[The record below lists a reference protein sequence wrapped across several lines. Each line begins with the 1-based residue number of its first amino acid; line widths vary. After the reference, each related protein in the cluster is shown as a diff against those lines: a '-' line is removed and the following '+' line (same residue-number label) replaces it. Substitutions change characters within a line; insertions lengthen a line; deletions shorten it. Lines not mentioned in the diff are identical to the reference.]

1 VSIGGNS
8 SRKLVVAITLDCRFE
23 LAFAVHRSDSQRRF
37 FSGLGRTADAKQSRH
52 QAAQLL
58 RDEPPRRHVRAG
70 RDAAQDKIL
79 HIGEGAPT
87 VPKQK
92 ETGNEKR
99 DPHKESQT
107 GDDPSFEES
116 QQQRHDDQ
124 FAAEVVEITS
134 FLFS

>member
-1 VSIGGNS
+1 MPLHSIAVSNWRLPFTG
-8 SRKLVVAITLDCRFE
+8 VT
-23 LAFAVHRSDSQRRF
+23 QRRF